1 MVRPHYDEFGNR
13 INRAKHPALHHQIRA
28 DCRRLRFSVAI
39 MRFSILPAALHTQ
52 ILAVVNHG

>member
-13 INRAKHPALHHQIRA
+13 INRAKLPALFHQIKA
-28 DCRRLRFSVAI
+28 DCRRLPFSVAI